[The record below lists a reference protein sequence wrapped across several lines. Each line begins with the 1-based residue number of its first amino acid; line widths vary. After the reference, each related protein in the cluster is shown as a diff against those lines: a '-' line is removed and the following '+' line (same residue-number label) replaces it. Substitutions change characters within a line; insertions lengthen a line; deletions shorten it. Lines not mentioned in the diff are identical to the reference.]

1 MTLELQKQETASA
14 LLGLD
19 APTENLRTIFEK
31 INAAENPR
39 DLLYCLVEL
48 QNSGVSLDAA
58 LERVANDL
66 LPKNSF
72 DIVANIL
79 SLIFDKLEPEVLS
92 DLMRFLDEPASVRAL
107 INLLAVLQRHE
118 INFYN
123 LDLNVAGDDGVGESE
138 DVVSRSEEVLSDS
151 EKRVKPTRRSRSKM
165 PPEPKQGM
173 QLTSDGEYKNSPS
186 KDVVRRMW
194 GARLAQMIAADE
206 KMVGAS
212 FIKRPSQIRVLSLMG
227 EEALELPIYDGLGID
242 PKRIWSPE
250 FNGVIADRMKARVP
264 FNVIK
269 GNLYDA
275 YVETH
280 KEDPLKRFDVMNLD
294 LCATFGSFF
303 TTEDRLILRKLADNA
318 ELSIN
323 TRARQDKVD
332 LDVADSI
339 LESMKTFLP
348 EYQKYFD
355 ALLEQKVK
363 IFPDPEVA
371 ANMVRRQMGTV
382 FSLISNFP
390 SHVFDCCKKA
400 DEQYQGVF
408 HAVKFV
414 TGLVDSGQFP
424 FKEGADAYD
433 KALHVSNCVFSP
445 EIAEISKQMSLSA
458 DLKNMKEARR
468 RLRENKKV
476 EGGRQEN
483 VSGGEIDEVIHRG
496 IAEQFK
502 QYGLDGEPDRNDPRY
517 LRVVADSKLIWVMMA
532 RSMASRYSNVGLKNV
547 SCVTYTHDQHHTF
560 QNWMISI
567 RRNSKPVSVL
577 DTLRN
582 ALDSLINNPE
592 VFVDGNANVREW
604 KPSEPRKIDIHSS
617 RILDLH
623 RDHEAFRV
631 NRSMSYENRPERAS
645 ISPIERLKRQTRR
658 KIEKSSRKKN
668 R

>member
-14 LLGLD
+14 LLGLE
-19 APTENLRTIFEK
+19 APAENLRTIFEK
-31 INAAENPR
+31 INVAESPR

-58 LERVANDL
+58 LERLADDL
-66 LPKNSF
+66 IPKNSF
-72 DIVANIL
+72 DVVANIL

-92 DLMRFLDEPASVRAL
+92 DLMKLLDEPASIRAL

-138 DVVSRSEEVLSDS
+138 EVVSRSEGLLSDS
-151 EKRVKPTRRSRSKM
+151 EKVKSIRRSRSKM
-165 PPEPKQGM
+165 PSKPKQGM

-194 GARLAQMIAADE
+194 GDRLAQMISRDE
-206 KMVGAS
+206 KMVGTS
-212 FIKRPSQIRVLSLMG
+212 FLKRPAQIKVLSLMG
-227 EEALELPIYDGLGID
+227 EEALELPIYEGLGID
-242 PKRIWSPE
+242 PKQIWSPE
-250 FNGVIADRMKARVP
+250 FNGIIADRMKARVP
-264 FNVIK
+264 FNVIR

-303 TTEDRLILRKLADNA
+303 TTEDKLILHKLADNA

-339 LESMKTFLP
+339 VETMKTFLP

-355 ALLEQKVK
+355 ALLEQKVG

-390 SHVFDCCKKA
+390 SHAFDCCRKA

-408 HAVKFV
+408 HAFKFV
-414 TGLVDSGQFP
+414 TGLVNSGQFP

-445 EIAEISKQMSLSA
+445 EIAEISKQMSWSA
-458 DLKNMKEARR
+458 DLKNLKEARR
-468 RLRENKKV
+468 RLRENKQV

-483 VSGGEIDEVIHRG
+483 VFSGEIDDVIHRG
-496 IAEQFK
+496 VAEEFK

-517 LRVVADSKLIWVMMA
+517 LRVVANSKLIWVMMA
-532 RSMASRYSNVGLKNV
+532 TSMASRYCNVGLKNV

-582 ALDSLINNPE
+582 ALDSLINSPE

-604 KPSEPRKIDIHSS
+604 NPTERRKVEINTG
-617 RILDLH
+617 RVLDLH
-623 RDHEAFRV
+623 RDHEGFKVKER
-631 NRSMSYENRPERAS
+631 MLHGHRPES
-645 ISPIERLKRQTRR
+645 VKISSVERLKRQTRR
-658 KIEKSSRKKN
+658 KIEKASRKKN